1 MARKSRKNTDAVIE
15 TPAQTSSYFSTAI
28 YIRLSIENSGKDDD
42 GDSIT
47 NQISFCKAYLAEHTD
62 LKLYD
67 IYEDNGKKGTNF
79 DRPEF
84 KRMMDDIRGGKVK
97 CVLVKD
103 LSRFGRDYIEA
114 GEYLEKIFPFMGVR
128 FISITDGYDS
138 LTCDDAEG
146 ALMIP
151 LKNMIND
158 VYAKDISRKIITSF
172 RARQEK
178 GEFLPAFAPYG
189 YVKSKEVAY
198 RYEIDQE
205 TAPYVRMIF
214 EWKAEGVSHN
224 EICKR
229 LNDMGAVTPAR
240 RKVDI
245 GIWRAEKYKHTVW
258 HGRTIIDIMKNPTY
272 TGCIVYGRIPKS
284 LYEGIKMHRAPE
296 EEWRYVPDAH
306 EPIVSQELF
315 DKVQKMFAD
324 RAEKFKAKMDEN
336 APLRELV
343 TNHFKGKIYCGD
355 CGKRMRFVKPTDKR
369 YPVDQDHA
377 VYVCGGYLD
386 SGYSRCSRHSI
397 RYPVV
402 ADAVL
407 AAIIIQLELALKQEQ
422 LIRQMRGSV
431 REKNLIDKYVGQINY
446 LSQELKKTNSKRE
459 ALFENFAEGILDEA
473 EYQFAKKK
481 YDEEAKEIEKKLTVE
496 KAKKVQL
503 DDVLSLSNEWLMTIH
518 KAENVIEIDAGSV
531 KHLVSSVKIFEDN
544 RVEVELNFGDQRNI
558 FNRIIAE
565 MAGEA
570 NE

>member
-1 MARKSRKNTDAVIE
+1 
-15 TPAQTSSYFSTAI
+15 
-28 YIRLSIENSGKDDD
+28 
-42 GDSIT
+42 
-47 NQISFCKAYLAEHTD
+47 
-62 LKLYD
+62 
-67 IYEDNGKKGTNF
+67 
-79 DRPEF
+79 
-84 KRMMDDIRGGKVK
+84 
-97 CVLVKD
+97 
-103 LSRFGRDYIEA
+103 
-114 GEYLEKIFPFMGVR
+114 
-128 FISITDGYDS
+128 
-138 LTCDDAEG
+138 
-146 ALMIP
+146 
-151 LKNMIND
+151 
-158 VYAKDISRKIITSF
+158 
-172 RARQEK
+172 
-178 GEFLPAFAPYG
+178 
-189 YVKSKEVAY
+189 
-198 RYEIDQE
+198 
-205 TAPYVRMIF
+205 
-214 EWKAEGVSHN
+214 
-224 EICKR
+224 
-229 LNDMGAVTPAR
+229 
-240 RKVDI
+240 
-245 GIWRAEKYKHTVW
+245 
-258 HGRTIIDIMKNPTY
+258 
-272 TGCIVYGRIPKS
+272 
-284 LYEGIKMHRAPE
+284 MHRAPE

-306 EPIVSQELF
+306 EPIISQELF

-407 AAIIIQLELALKQEQ
+407 AAINMQLELALKQEQ
-422 LIRQMRGSV
+422 LIRQMRGSA

-503 DDVLSLSNEWLMTIH
+503 DDILSLSNEWLEAIH
-518 KAENVIEIDAGSV
+518 KAENMTEVDAGLV